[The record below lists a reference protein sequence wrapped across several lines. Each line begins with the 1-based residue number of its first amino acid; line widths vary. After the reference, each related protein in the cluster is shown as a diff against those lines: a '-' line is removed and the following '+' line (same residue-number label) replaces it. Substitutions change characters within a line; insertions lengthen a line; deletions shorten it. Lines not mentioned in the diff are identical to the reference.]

1 MSDEQHQTDEI
12 IPSPAIDITVL
23 RKWHD
28 ELLSVLKNLQD
39 AKNMIENIDSS
50 DAMMVF
56 KVKRWL
62 TLIETE
68 SLASDKFLKFSAQ
81 LPKDV

>member
-68 SLASDKFLKFSAQ
+68 SLASDKFLKFSGQ